1 MKSEFVSTAAHEL
14 RTPMASIF
22 GFAELMMHKMLPPE
36 KQHRALAAIHRQTKL
51 MIAIVNEL
59 LDLARIESRR
69 GKDFVLETVELG
81 EVTRQLLQDFSPPA
95 DRAAPELAETLT
107 GALVRVDRNKL
118 RQAAGNVLS
127 NAYKYSP
134 QGGAVQLRIVQQG
147 AATGTLAGGARVGI
161 EVRDQGIGMTPEQL
175 ARVGERFYRA
185 DGSGKIPGTGLGMS
199 IVREILSLLGGEL
212 AITSTPG
219 AGTCV
224 TLWLP
229 RAAAQQHAADKQATD
244 LTA

>member
-1 MKSEFVSTAAHEL
+1 
-14 RTPMASIF
+14 
-22 GFAELMMHKMLPPE
+22 MMHKMLPPE

-81 EVTRQLLQDFSPPA
+81 EVTRELLQDFSPPA
-95 DRAAPELAETLT
+95 DRTAPELTDAVP
-107 GALVRVDRNKL
+107 GALVRVDRDKL

-134 QGGAVQLRIVQQG
+134 QGGAVQLRIVQED
-147 AATGTLAGGARVGI
+147 AATGPLAGARVGI